1 MKKFMYIYPK
11 NVDSIPAILNE
22 GAGKTLL
29 YAGGTDALA
38 RLKEEIDKPDQ
49 IVNLKAVKELHYIK
63 EEEQGVRIGAT
74 TPLYE
79 LTENK
84 ACEGMSGLQEAVKSI
99 ATLQLRNM
107 GTVGGNLCQKPRCWY
122 FRSRHFPCLRKH
134 GEICYAIDGENKY
147 HAILGG
153 GPCFIVH
160 PSDLAPM
167 LIAFGA
173 RVTVLGNEGTKYIDL
188 HDLYVLP
195 DIDAYN
201 ETILSPSEIMTEIYI
216 PKTTLKTHYLKFKE
230 RKSFDFALAS
240 VALAAWINNNQVS
253 DVRIVLG
260 GVAPIPWRAKKAE
273 QVLEGQEIDQ
283 KLLEKA
289 AAAELDNAE
298 PLEKNEYKVILV
310 KNLLKRA
317 FIELLA

>member
-1 MKKFMYIYPK
+1 
-11 NVDSIPAILNE
+11 
-22 GAGKTLL
+22 
-29 YAGGTDALA
+29 
-38 RLKEEIDKPDQ
+38 
-49 IVNLKAVKELHYIK
+49 
-63 EEEQGVRIGAT
+63 
-74 TPLYE
+74 
-79 LTENK
+79 
-84 ACEGMSGLQEAVKSI
+84 
-99 ATLQLRNM
+99 
-107 GTVGGNLCQKPRCWY
+107 
-122 FRSRHFPCLRKH
+122 
-134 GEICYAIDGENKY
+134 
-147 HAILGG
+147 
-153 GPCFIVH
+153 
-160 PSDLAPM
+160 
-167 LIAFGA
+167 
-173 RVTVLGNEGTKYIDL
+173 LGNEGTKYIDL

-201 ETILSPSEIMTEIYI
+201 ETILSPSEIITEIYI

-289 AAAELDNAE
+289 AAAELDTAE